1 MSLPPCPLVTPSLE
15 FRFTLPRV
23 LCVARV
29 LDVFMSAQSEQALPC
44 SVRAVC
50 RHLLQ
55 EGGEAAVDI
64 FLLDFLLL
72 PALSHL
78 VLSTEDDSHDYSLG
92 ASAAG
97 GGGGWDPQAASYT
110 AWTQG
115 GKETSLATVVWVTW
129 RLFRWASAVSR
140 GGKLDMHSHLSPR
153 ARKRQQQEGRRAG
166 LGLLNLAGR
175 RRSIIS
181 FQARAAD
188 ASRFL
193 ITPQLLAS
201 LLCKQLSISRC
212 ACGAADL
219 PPAVSHQ
226 QIDQSINVEHQ
237 AACAGGAG
245 LAAGLAARG
254 PRADRPPAV
263 RLRPLPPPPARLP
276 RVADGGSPGQPEEQR
291 CQPREAAGGETS
303 SHAPSPLPCNDVCD
317 AYVVIHRAR
326 PPPPR
331 PASCGSSWWCR

>member
-1 MSLPPCPLVTPSLE
+1 M
-15 FRFTLPRV
+15 
-23 LCVARV
+23 ARV
-29 LDVFMSAQSEQALPC
+29 LDVFMSAQSEQTLPC

-50 RHLLQ
+50 RHLLK

-78 VLSTEDDSHDYSLG
+78 VLSTEDDSHDHALG
-92 ASAAG
+92 AGAAG

-153 ARKRQQQEGRRAG
+153 ARKRQQQQEGRRAG

-201 LLCKQLSISRC
+201 FLCKQLSISRC
-212 ACGAADL
+212 ACDAADL
-219 PPAVSHQ
+219 PTAVSHQ
-226 QIDQSINVEHQ
+226 QIDQSIHVEHQ
-237 AACAGGAG
+237 AACTGGAG

-263 RLRPLPPPPARLP
+263 RLRPLPAAAARLP
-276 RVADGGSPGQPEEQR
+276 RVADGGSPGQPEEQGR
-291 CQPREAAGGETS
+291 QPREAAGGETAASRTS
-303 SHAPSPLPCNDVCD
+303 SHAPSPLSCSDVCD
-317 AYVVIHRAR
+317 AYVVIDRAR
-326 PPPPR
+326 PPPPLLV
-331 PASCGSSWWCR
+331 SCGSSWWCR